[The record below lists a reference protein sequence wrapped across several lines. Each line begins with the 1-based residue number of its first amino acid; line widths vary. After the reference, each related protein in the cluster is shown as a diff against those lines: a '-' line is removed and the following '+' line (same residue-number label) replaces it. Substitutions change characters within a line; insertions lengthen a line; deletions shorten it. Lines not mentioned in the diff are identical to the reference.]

1 MRNDNT
7 RKIVSRGWQTFEEK
21 QRESRA
27 HAQEEQ
33 NSLLVVQREL
43 GFEYL
48 CENVK
53 TSFLFSN
60 YFQICWIFWIL
71 IVSYDKNLKKFMQ
84 PTKFDP

>member
-60 YFQICWIFWIL
+60 YFQIC
-71 IVSYDKNLKKFMQ
+71 
-84 PTKFDP
+84 